1 MLNFFFETL
10 ALTLCPQLGSV
21 LKTLRYYN
29 FTENKKKI
37 KTQIAFA
44 LKPNNVK

>member
-1 MLNFFFETL
+1 MLNFFLETL

-29 FTENKKKI
+29 FTENNKI
-37 KTQIAFA
+37 KNTNSICI
-44 LKPNNVK
+44 KTK

>member
-1 MLNFFFETL
+1 MLNFFLETL

-29 FTENKKKI
+29 FTENNNKKKNTNSICI
-37 KTQIAFA
+37 KT
-44 LKPNNVK
+44 K